1 MADESIFEKR
11 DFSEEKVN
19 EDNTKI
25 TKEKFDKLIS
35 DFISINGDIKK
46 IDFTRERNGLP
57 SITYV
62 HKYYGNITNLKQSF
76 GLRINREWNRESI
89 QVRLEEYS
97 VENPTFRQNDS
108 KKCNDLPSLPCILSY
123 FPEYKNFND
132 IKKALGLELNYEV
145 WTKEQVEISCKKYL
159 ENHNKIT
166 LKDLKKANG
175 LPTANV
181 IYRIFGAMEN
191 FQCESGVV
199 IKNTKKQNSLKRK
212 WTIRFQNI

>member
-1 MADESIFEKR
+1 VLPSSRGSSKLFLNVFIKFFRCHFDHIIAYSKGGKSVLENCQVLCSDCNLSKSDKELHDFLLEEKAKKFMADESIFEKR

-89 QVRLEEYS
+89 
-97 VENPTFRQNDS
+97 
-108 KKCNDLPSLPCILSY
+108 
-123 FPEYKNFND
+123 
-132 IKKALGLELNYEV
+132 
-145 WTKEQVEISCKKYL
+145 
-159 ENHNKIT
+159 
-166 LKDLKKANG
+166 
-175 LPTANV
+175 
-181 IYRIFGAMEN
+181 
-191 FQCESGVV
+191 
-199 IKNTKKQNSLKRK
+199 
-212 WTIRFQNI
+212 